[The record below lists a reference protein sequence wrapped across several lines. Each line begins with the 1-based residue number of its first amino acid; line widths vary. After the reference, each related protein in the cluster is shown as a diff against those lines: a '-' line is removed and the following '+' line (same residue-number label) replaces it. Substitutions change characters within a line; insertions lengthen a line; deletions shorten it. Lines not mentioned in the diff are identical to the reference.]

1 MQAQFIHDGSALD
14 YTPAED
20 VAAGTIV
27 IIGDLV
33 GITKRDIKANT
44 LGAMAVEGVF
54 DVPKDPVEAVA
65 FTAGQ
70 KVYVDADGEPRSL
83 ATGNKYLGKVI
94 DAAVATDTSVRV
106 RLSP

>member
-1 MQAQFIHDGSALD
+1 MQAEFIQDGSAVD
-14 YTPAED
+14 HTPSVD

-33 GITKRDIKANT
+33 GITKRDIKADT
-44 LGAMAVEGVF
+44 LGAIAVEGIF
-54 DVPKDPVEAVA
+54 DVPKDPAQAVA

-70 KVYVDADGEPRSL
+70 KVYVDSNGEPL
-83 ATGNKYLGKVI
+83 TTATGNKYLGKAVT
-94 DAAVATDTSVRV
+94 AAAAGDDLVRV